1 VATAVG
7 AGIDITRPDG
17 HMVIDIGG
25 GTTEV
30 AVVSLGGVVECQ
42 SIKTAGDSFD
52 EAIIRYVRRKYNIL
66 IGQRTAEEVKRRI
79 GCVMPNPEVGIEEVK
94 GRDVVTGLPK
104 SAKLSSQE
112 LMEVFREPLVLI
124 MEAVHNTLER
134 TPPELVGDL
143 GTNGIVMSGGG
154 SLIYGID
161 KLVEKSTG
169 IRTVVVDDAL
179 SCAAY
184 GAGKMLDHLGDM
196 QDGMLNFS
204 RKRQMTE

>member
-1 VATAVG
+1 
-7 AGIDITRPDG
+7 
-17 HMVIDIGG
+17 
-25 GTTEV
+25 
-30 AVVSLGGVVECQ
+30 
-42 SIKTAGDSFD
+42 
-52 EAIIRYVRRKYNIL
+52 
-66 IGQRTAEEVKRRI
+66 
-79 GCVMPNPEVGIEEVK
+79 
-94 GRDVVTGLPK
+94 
-104 SAKLSSQE
+104 
-112 LMEVFREPLVLI
+112 MEVFREPLVLI